1 MVPYSVLEKAM
12 ADGRITF
19 KDVAG
24 EDEAKQEFEEVVDFL
39 KHPLGYG
46 RLGAHIPKGVMLVGG
61 LLPVATYIMD
71 AWLLFTSCW
80 ICFKECA
87 LVAPAAR

>member
-1 MVPYSVLEKAM
+1 MEVVPYSVLEKAM

-24 EDEAKQEFEEVVDFL
+24 VDEAKQELEEMVDFL

-46 RLGAHIPKGVMLVGG
+46 
-61 LLPVATYIMD
+61 
-71 AWLLFTSCW
+71 
-80 ICFKECA
+80 
-87 LVAPAAR
+87 

>member
-1 MVPYSVLEKAM
+1 MEVVPYSVLEKAM

-24 EDEAKQEFEEVVDFL
+24 VDEAKQELEEVVDFL

-46 RLGAHIPKGVMLVGG
+46 RLGAHIPKGVMLVGAYYR
-61 LLPVATYIMD
+61 LPR
-71 AWLLFTSCW
+71 TSWMLGC
-80 ICFKECA
+80 
-87 LVAPAAR
+87 LVAFYHLLDLL